1 MVESYSRSNTIYKY
15 VVQKQK
21 NIEVPKE
28 DLFVVQ
34 LRSDIIKDKL
44 ERLMQTIKSIF
55 ASKFLREL

>member
-1 MVESYSRSNTIYKY
+1 MVESYSRSNTIYKS
-15 VVQKQK
+15 VVPKQK